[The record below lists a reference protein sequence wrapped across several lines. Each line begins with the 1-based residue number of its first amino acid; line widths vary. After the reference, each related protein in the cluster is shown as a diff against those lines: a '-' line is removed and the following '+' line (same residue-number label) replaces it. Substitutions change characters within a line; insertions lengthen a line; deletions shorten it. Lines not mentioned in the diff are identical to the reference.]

1 MLDPNLVL
9 FAVEAGVKLGRKIN
23 DVLVDETAQRPLLM
37 PLGDLVGSVTQGEA
51 MAFFRDHRELFRAGQ
66 PCHGLEDDT
75 AQLVQIY
82 RAMRAV
88 EMAGVVPVSDVGQR
102 QLELVGQ
109 VAGLGQFDSKF
120 GARNPVRRVFGT
132 VVEIGIDYFATHPEA
147 MGRDSGAKRVLAAF
161 IGGLQDTDFAEGA
174 GRQILADL
182 LGSALSSL
190 SSHTALLIDDDR
202 LQVLFA
208 GITGA
213 VAEDLRR
220 AVADGNET
228 SRQQFFRRIGTS
240 LLRGAAGA
248 LVSDVDLFL
257 PDDNAALF
265 VKETLGQVLQGL
277 QDQEDLFNNQ
287 TLELIFKSA
296 LRTAAEHP
304 EVMTDRKVLQSLLA
318 RTAAVLGDRQWKRL
332 FSVETAGAVLHEALE
347 VARENMELL
356 VDPKRPQEQLLADA
370 LAAMAGSL
378 SAKLAGGGSIQDLLS
393 RRQVVEL
400 TRVVLGEVARH
411 PEHLIGDAGGD
422 PGKTVLAQVIA
433 SVARALGEDPTAVT
447 SGDGFLSLV
456 RVALQ
461 VALENGRL
469 LIDTASASPASNA
482 LFQILRQVV
491 TAFAEA
497 PDPRRLWTRDT
508 LIEVAARL
516 LPLASAN
523 LQTFI
528 ESRPALVGET
538 LTRAL
543 QLARGALAGRINGAN
558 LPAVAEALLHAV
570 LWDDL
575 SLDDAAQVKAVALA
589 RLRQV

>member
-1 MLDPNLVL
+1 MMDPNLVL
-9 FAVEAGVKLGRKIN
+9 FAVEAGIKLGRKIN

-37 PLGDLVGSVTQGEA
+37 PLGELVGSVTQGEA
-51 MAFFRDHRELFRAGQ
+51 MAFFRDHRELFKSGQ
-66 PCHGLEDDT
+66 PCHGLEEDT

-82 RAMRAV
+82 RAMRSV
-88 EMAGVVPVSDVGQR
+88 ELAGVVPVSDVNQR

-109 VAGLGQFDSKF
+109 LAGLGQFDAKF

-147 MGRDSGAKRVLAAF
+147 MGRNSGAKRVLGAF
-161 IGGLQDTDFAEGA
+161 IGGLKETDFAEGA

-182 LGSALSSL
+182 LGAALSALSN
-190 SSHTALLIDDDR
+190 HAALKVDDER
-202 LQVLFA
+202 LKVLFA

-220 AVADGNET
+220 AVADEDET
-228 SRQQFFRRIGTS
+228 RRQQFFRRIGTS

-257 PDDNAALF
+257 PDDDAALF

-277 QDQEDLFNNQ
+277 QGQEDLFNNQ
-287 TLELIFKSA
+287 SLELIFKSA

-304 EVMTDRKVLQSLLA
+304 EVMTDRKVLQSLIS
-318 RTAAVLGDRQWKRL
+318 RTAAVLGDRKWKRL
-332 FSVETAGAVLHEALE
+332 FSAETAGAVLHEALE

-356 VDPKRPQEQLLADA
+356 MDPQHPQEQLLADA

-378 SAKLAGGGSIQDLLS
+378 SSRLAGGGSIQDLLS
-393 RRQVVEL
+393 RRQVLEL

-411 PEHLIGDAGGD
+411 PEHLLGDAGGD

-456 RVALQ
+456 RIALQ
-461 VALENGRL
+461 AALDNGRL

-482 LFQILRQVV
+482 LFQILHQVV
-491 TAFAEA
+491 SAFVAA
-497 PDPRRLWTRDT
+497 PGPRKIWTRET
-508 LIEVAARL
+508 LIAVAARM

-538 LTRAL
+538 LSRTL
-543 QLARGALAGRINGAN
+543 QLARGALSGRINGAN
-558 LPAVAEALLHAV
+558 LPTVAEALLHAV

-575 SLDDAAQVKAVALA
+575 SLEDAAEVKAAALA
-589 RLRQV
+589 SLRQA